1 MKKLFSL
8 FTLTILAFSA
18 VYAQDCVA
26 TYGVAS
32 VTFTR
37 DGAQYKTGHFS
48 VSPTKSVKFAPGNL
62 AYTEANGFYFFEN
75 QYDYSYNK
83 NNVYDL
89 FAYGASGY
97 GETTPTGGNYAIGN
111 LYDDDGTIN
120 NYDWG
125 AYNPITHTKGGQTTT
140 YPAGAWRTLTWSEW
154 YYLGHTR
161 TNHTTLMGGAKVN
174 GIFGVIL
181 LPDDWVA
188 PSDLPTF
195 VASFAFTDVGDVND
209 YDTDEWSIF
218 ENAGAVFLPAVG
230 NTAWGYEPPAIAT
243 QAYCSYWSANT
254 YDEDQGKR
262 ADFGNTDRNFRE
274 VDSEK
279 TARSSVRLVQDW

>member
-18 VYAQDCVA
+18 VYADECEA

-48 VSPTKSVKFAPGNL
+48 VSATKSVKFSPANL

-75 QYDYSYNK
+75 QYDYSRNTGE
-83 NNVYDL
+83 VYDF

-97 GETTPTGGNYAIGN
+97 DDKTPTGSSYAIGDIDN
-111 LYDDDGTIN
+111 T

-125 AYNPITHTKGGQTTT
+125 VYNSIKHTKGGQTTT
-140 YPAGAWRTLTWSEW
+140 YDAGVWRTLTWSEW
-154 YYLGHTR
+154 NYLSNQR
-161 TNHTTLMGGAKVN
+161 TNHAFLITGAKVN
-174 GIFGVIL
+174 GIYGIIL

-188 PSDLPTF
+188 PENLPNMVPSLPFRDIPEEGT
-195 VASFAFTDVGDVND
+195 VNK
-209 YDTDEWSIF
+209 YTSSEWSIF
-218 ENAGAVFLPAVG
+218 ENAGAVFIPALG
-230 NTAWGYEPPAIAT
+230 DSDGHFDPADGT
-243 QAYCSYWSANT
+243 VTYCCYWSSKQSSEA
-254 YDEDQGKR
+254 QAKR
-262 ADFGNTDRNFRE
+262 VDFGNEDRGVRE
-274 VDSEK
+274 VDAGKSI
-279 TARSSVRLVQDW
+279 RSSVRLVQDW

>member
-8 FTLTILAFSA
+8 FALSILAFSA
-18 VYAQDCVA
+18 VYADECEA

-48 VSPTKSVKFAPGNL
+48 VSATKSVKFSPANL

-75 QYDYSYNK
+75 QYDYSRNTGE
-83 NNVYDL
+83 VYDF

-97 GETTPTGGNYAIGN
+97 NEKTPTGGDYAEGDIA
-111 LYDDDGTIN
+111 DTD
-120 NYDWG
+120 YDWG
-125 AYNPITHTKGGQTTT
+125 VYNSITHTKGGQTTT

-154 YYLGHTR
+154 NYLSNQR
-161 TNHTTLMGGAKVN
+161 TNHAFLITGAKVN
-174 GIFGVIL
+174 GVFGIIL

-188 PSDLPTF
+188 PDNLPNM
-195 VASFAFTDVGDVND
+195 VPSFPFRDITAEGTVNKYSIAD
-209 YDTDEWSIF
+209 WSIF

-230 NTAWGYEPPAIAT
+230 NSDGAFFPDDGVRT
-243 QAYCSYWSANT
+243 YCCYWSAVT
-254 YDEDQGKR
+254 HDDTHGKR
-262 ADFGNTDRNFRE
+262 ADFGNEDRGLRE
-274 VDSEK
+274 VDAEK
-279 TARSSVRLVQDW
+279 NIRSSVRLVQDW